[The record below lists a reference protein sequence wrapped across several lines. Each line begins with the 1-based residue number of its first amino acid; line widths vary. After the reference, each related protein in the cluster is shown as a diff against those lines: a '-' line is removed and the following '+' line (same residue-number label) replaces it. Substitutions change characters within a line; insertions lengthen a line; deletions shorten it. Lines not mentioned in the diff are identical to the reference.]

1 MKRYGLL
8 LVDDEKEILRTLTLT
23 FKDDLVIRLKPVG
36 ALLATLLLA
45 GLWFAPYHLSVCFQ
59 P

>member
-36 ALLATLLLA
+36 ALLATGLPA
-45 GLWFAPYHLSVCFQ
+45 GLWFALTC
-59 P
+59 